1 MKILVKTY
9 EKPRY
14 HYTILQ
20 TKTEVIDN
28 RVVIQE
34 STETGNL
41 LKAYIEDFIEK
52 YVSKMQFFSVY
63 EIIHDSNQTSAEVR
77 LEDNIDGEP
86 VGEDIW
92 LEVYYWN
99 VGLK

>member
-1 MKILVKTY
+1 MKIVVKTY

-20 TKTEVIDN
+20 TKTEVVNN
-28 RVVIQE
+28 RVVIQDSPE
-34 STETGNL
+34 IGNL
-41 LKAYIEDFIEK
+41 LVSYIEEFIEK
-52 YVSKMQFFSVY
+52 YVSEMQFFSVY
-63 EIIHDSNQTSAEVR
+63 EINHDSNQTSAEVR

-99 VGLK
+99 VGVE